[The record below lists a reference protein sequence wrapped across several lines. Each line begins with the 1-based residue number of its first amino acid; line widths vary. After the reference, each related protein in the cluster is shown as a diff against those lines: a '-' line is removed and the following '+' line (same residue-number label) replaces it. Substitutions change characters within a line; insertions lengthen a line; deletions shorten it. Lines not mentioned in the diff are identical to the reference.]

1 MRIRTM
7 VLCAVLTAAVWG
19 TGNCSVFNRNA
30 DLVLGQQNF
39 TAEQIN
45 TIDSWG
51 LNEPQG
57 IASDNATGRIYI
69 ADTTNSRV
77 LWWNNADSHSNG
89 APADGVV
96 GQINMTSRLA
106 NRGGSRNAGG
116 LSYPKGIAVD
126 SAGNLWVA
134 DTSNGRVLKFSRPV
148 SNGENAVL
156 VLGKANFN
164 TDYNIYDEPE
174 KNLYFPQGVFVDG
187 SNNLWVADTDSSR
200 VVRFSNPSQNGAAAD
215 LVLGQEGFA
224 SEWGNRG
231 LGMSGANTLNQPK
244 AVTTDGAGNVYVAD
258 SGNYRVLKFD
268 FSVSTFNAV
277 AVWGQASFNASSP
290 NQGRG
295 WSSIAADTL
304 SGPYG
309 IALDGLGGLYVSD
322 QRTSR
327 IVKYSLAGST
337 CNAVMALGQP
347 SLTSNDYDDVPS
359 SKTLE
364 TPYQVAVDAS
374 GNIWVCDNYNSRA
387 VRYPAGALATGAA
400 ADKVLG
406 QPVFT
411 SDQKNAVGAGGLNQ
425 PYDVAVDTRTGRV
438 YASDFLNNR
447 VIWWN
452 NPASLTNGAAADGVI
467 GQADMRSGA
476 VNRGGDA
483 AAGTLNGPIGIFV
496 DASGN
501 LWVADEYNN
510 RVLRFPN
517 PVETGTVADVVLG
530 QASFTAGGGSSG
542 ANRLSCPFDVAVDSA
557 GNVWVVDCVNQ
568 RVLRYNYPQ
577 SSTNDSADLVLGQA
591 DFDAHSSNRGGA
603 VTAGGLNF
611 PRGLAFDASG
621 DLWVA
626 DDNNNRVLGYK
637 YPFSSGEDADKV
649 IGQVNF
655 AIGALN
661 RGGSVRAN
669 SMYAPFDV
677 AFDRSGTLWV
687 SENGNRRVLGFS
699 LDRSSSTA
707 LFLLGQGGYNYAG
720 YSGTGLST
728 IPYPR
733 GIETDADGNLW
744 VADMW
749 TNRILKFN
757 TLSISSCEP
766 SAGYNHR
773 FEKGLLRGREFPAL
787 GTMKLTKQGEQDITA
802 SATVHDSGKLSFT
815 AGLMGK
821 TTGMWNIVL
830 STGYLN
836 TSFSITYPYEIRSS
850 TSAKVCAVSCVTG
863 GTLSHTLDWG
873 SITVDV
879 PGGAFSSDILMSV
892 SDAPAADGTSRTM
905 NPTGIALEIQNSI
918 NAQPQRDITI
928 SIAYNRSGIGQVDE
942 KRLYIARYDED
953 RRVWL
958 LLPSTVDTARGVIT
972 CRTSHLSK
980 FAVIELVAQSD
991 LNNLITYPNPYK
1003 PGSGTAYDNTLLGK
1017 GIIFSGLTERA
1028 RIRIFT
1034 VTGEL
1039 VRDMETSGAIA
1050 LWDAKNDS
1058 GNNAASGV
1066 YVYLVTNS
1074 DNPSHKAQGKLAII
1088 K

>member
-1 MRIRTM
+1 MRIRTT

-19 TGNCSVFNRNA
+19 TGNCSVFNRKA

-39 TAEQIN
+39 TSEQIN
-45 TIDSWG
+45 TIDSWS

-96 GQINMTSRLA
+96 GQLNMTSRLS
-106 NRGGSRNAGG
+106 NRGGSRNAGS

-134 DTSNGRVLKFSRPV
+134 DTTNSRVLKFSRPV

-156 VLGKANFN
+156 VLGKANF
-164 TDYNIYDEPE
+164 TTYDDNWEEPE
-174 KNLYFPQGVFVDG
+174 KKLSFPDGVFVDSSG
-187 SNNLWVADTDSSR
+187 NVWVADTGGSR
-200 VVRFSNPSQNGAAAD
+200 VVRFSNPAVNEAAAD
-215 LVLGQEGFA
+215 LVLGQEGFETA
-224 SEWGNRG
+224 GANRG
-231 LGMSGANTLNQPK
+231 LGTAGANTLYGPK
-244 AVTTDGAGNVYVAD
+244 AVTADGAGNVYIAD

-268 FSVSTFNAV
+268 LSASTINAV
-277 AVWGQASFNASSP
+277 AVWGQASFNGSSS

-295 WSSIAADTL
+295 WSAIGPDTL

-309 IALDGLGGLYVSD
+309 IALDGADGLYVSD
-322 QRTSR
+322 QGCSR
-327 IVKYSLAGST
+327 VLKYSLSGST
-337 CNAVMALGQP
+337 YNAVMALGQP
-347 SLTSNDYDDVPS
+347 SLTSNDYYSVPS

-387 VRYPAGALATGAA
+387 VRYPAGSLATGAA

-425 PYDVAVDTRTGRV
+425 PYDVAVDTRTGRI

-452 NPASLTNGAAADGVI
+452 NPASLANGAAADGVI

-476 VNRGGDA
+476 VNRGGTA
-483 AAGTLNGPIGIFV
+483 AAGSLYGPVGIFV

-510 RVLRFPN
+510 RVLRFPA
-517 PVETGTVADVVLG
+517 PVETGTVADIVLG
-530 QASFTAGGGSSG
+530 QASFTAGNGSSG

-557 GNVWVVDCVNQ
+557 GNVWVVDCVNH
-568 RVLRYNYPQ
+568 RVLKYNYPQ
-577 SSTNDSADLVLGQA
+577 ASTNDSADIVLGQA
-591 DFDAHSSNRGGA
+591 DFNANSTNRGAA
-603 VTAGGLNF
+603 VSAGGLAF
-611 PRGLAFDASG
+611 PRGLAFDVSG
-621 DLWVA
+621 NLWVA
-626 DDNNNRVLGYK
+626 DDNNNRVLGYN

-649 IGQVNF
+649 IGQADFNT
-655 AIGALN
+655 GALN

-677 AFDRSGTLWV
+677 AFDRWGTLWV
-687 SENGNRRVLGFS
+687 SDIGNMRVLGFS
-699 LDRSSSTA
+699 LEKTSSSA
-707 LFLLGQGGYNYAG
+707 LFLLGQSGYNYAG

-728 IPYPR
+728 IPSPR

-744 VADMW
+744 AADFSS
-749 TNRILKFN
+749 NRVLKFN
-757 TLSISSCEP
+757 TLSIASCEP

-773 FEKGLLRGREFPAL
+773 FQPGEIRGKEFTAL
-787 GTMKLTKQGEQDITA
+787 TCMKLAKQGEQDIAA
-802 SATVHDSGKLSFT
+802 SVTLYDSTKLSFA

-830 STGYLN
+830 STASQSA
-836 TSFSITYPYEIRSS
+836 SFSITYPYEIIYS
-850 TSAKVCAVSCVTG
+850 TNAKVGSISSASG
-863 GTLSHTLDWG
+863 GAISHTLDWG
-873 SITVDV
+873 AVTVDV
-879 PGGAFSSDILMSV
+879 PGGAFTSDVLMSV
-892 SDAPAADGTSRTM
+892 SDAPPADGTSHTM
-905 NPTGIALEIQNSI
+905 DPTGIALEIQNSI
-918 NAQPQRDITI
+918 GAQPQRDITI
-928 SIAYNRSGIGQVDE
+928 SITYRKASIGQADE
-942 KRLYIARYDED
+942 KRLYIARYDEE
-953 RRVWL
+953 RRVWI
-958 LLPSTVDTARGVIT
+958 LLPSTVDAASGVIT

-980 FAVIELVAQSD
+980 FAVVQVVAQGD
-991 LNNLITYPNPYK
+991 LRHVITYPNPYK
-1003 PGSGTAYDNTLLGK
+1003 PGSGTLYDLNPLGK
-1017 GIIFSGLTERA
+1017 GIVFSGLTERA

-1034 VTGEL
+1034 VAGEL

-1050 LWDAKNDS
+1050 LWDAKNEA
-1058 GNNAASGV
+1058 GNNAASGI
-1066 YVYLVTNS
+1066 YVYIVTDPDNS
-1074 DNPSHKAQGKLAII
+1074 SNKAQGKLAII